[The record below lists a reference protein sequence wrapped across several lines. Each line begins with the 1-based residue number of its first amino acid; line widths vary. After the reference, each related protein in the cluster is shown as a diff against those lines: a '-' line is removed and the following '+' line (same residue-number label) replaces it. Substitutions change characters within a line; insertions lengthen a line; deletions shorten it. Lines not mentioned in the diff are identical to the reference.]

1 MAPNNLPRIRTYES
15 DVAEAM
21 QKGNVSRAEIALA
34 EGSRRQKAAGSPA
47 PAVDA
52 APAAPKTMRLS
63 TDLPEGGASVVPWR
77 PIALWGGG
85 ALALA
90 ALGAFIYYGF
100 LWSRGALATTEDGTS
115 ATQLATATGLQIL
128 PGETR
133 AGLIQKLTEATEN
146 APNQLGEA
154 RALAVQI
161 DGAPITTEQ
170 FFTILNARA
179 PASLARALDPLLTV
193 GVHNVQG
200 NQLFL
205 LVPVRSYD
213 RAFADM
219 LAWGSGEMLT
229 DIGPLFKIPSGG
241 NALLNP
247 PALKDTI
254 VKNRDARALF
264 DESGKIV
271 FLYSFLDKETLLV
284 TTNDETLRT
293 LLPKVSKGRLR

>member
-1 MAPNNLPRIRTYES
+1 MTQDELPRIRTYES

-21 QKGNVSRAEIALA
+21 QKGNVSRADIALA
-34 EGSRRQKAAGSPA
+34 EGSRRQKAPQSSAQT
-47 PAVDA
+47 VDIA
-52 APAAPKTMRLS
+52 TQAPKTLRLS
-63 TDLPEGGASVVPWR
+63 TDLPEGGASAVPWR
-77 PIALWGGG
+77 RIALWGGG

-90 ALGAFIYYGF
+90 VFGTLLYYGF
-100 LWSRGALATTEDGTS
+100 LWSRGALPTTKDKTPAAQSAAATV
-115 ATQLATATGLQIL
+115 LQIL

-133 AGLIQKLTEATEN
+133 AGLIQKLTDAVEN

-161 DGAPITTEQ
+161 DGTPITTEQ

-179 PASLARALDPLLTV
+179 PASLARALDPSLTV
-193 GVHNVQG
+193 GVHNLQG

-205 LVPVRSYD
+205 LVPVRSYE

-219 LAWGSGEMLT
+219 LTWGSAEMLT
-229 DIGPLFKIPSGG
+229 DLGPLFKIQSGG

-264 DESGKIV
+264 DESGKII
-271 FLYSFLDKETLLV
+271 FLYSFLDKETLLFA
-284 TTNDETLRT
+284 TNDETVRA
-293 LLPKVSKGRLR
+293 LLPKVSRGRLR